1 MLWCTEHALRHSLR
15 SSCLGR
21 YVSSAGT
28 GALRLA
34 TARFATGAGEQ
45 PAGEKKFPAMNRG
58 LKLNIDEAL
67 YLAKEAGIF
76 TTQEVQLQII
86 RSPPFSPREH
96 PFLLENFYEV
106 IDDGDQD
113 EPEELF
119 EEDALADDADSGI
132 KKGEDLDKVHPA
144 IHGTIQ
150 KHFRSEQP
158 KKFWHNGQEW
168 LCEAEG
174 YGTRKRAAAHA
185 VLRRG
190 SGLFKVNGETDVYS
204 QWPQIY
210 NRFDVCQPFKLT
222 GTACAYD
229 VFVDVR
235 GGGPGGQAGAAR
247 LAVSRALLM
256 ANPACHD
263 DLQKGYCLLEDTRQ
277 KLSKRSGKKS
287 AHGSFSWSKR

>member
-1 MLWCTEHALRHSLR
+1 
-15 SSCLGR
+15 
-21 YVSSAGT
+21 
-28 GALRLA
+28 
-34 TARFATGAGEQ
+34 
-45 PAGEKKFPAMNRG
+45 
-58 LKLNIDEAL
+58 
-67 YLAKEAGIF
+67 
-76 TTQEVQLQII
+76 
-86 RSPPFSPREH
+86 
-96 PFLLENFYEV
+96 LLENFYEV
-106 IDDGDQD
+106 IDDHAQ
-113 EPEELF
+113 EIEEEI
-119 EEDALADDADSGI
+119 EEDVLTEEAEGGI
-132 KKGEDLDKVHPA
+132 KQEDLDKVHPA

-150 KHFRSEQP
+150 KHFHPEQP
-158 KKFWHNGQEW
+158 AKFWHNGQEW

-174 YGTRKRAAAHA
+174 YGTRKRSTAHA

-190 SGLFKVNGETDVYS
+190 IGIFKVNGEADVYS

-263 DLQKGYCLLEDTRQ
+263 DLQKAFCLLEDTRQ
-277 KLSKRSGKKS
+277 KLSKMSGKKS
-287 AHGSFSWSKR
+287 AFGSFSWSKR